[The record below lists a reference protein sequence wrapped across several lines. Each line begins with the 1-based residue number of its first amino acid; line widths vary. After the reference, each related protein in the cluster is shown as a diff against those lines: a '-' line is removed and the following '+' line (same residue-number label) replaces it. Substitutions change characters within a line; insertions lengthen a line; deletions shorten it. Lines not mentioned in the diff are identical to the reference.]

1 MVGRSASSLSNAK
14 MDTLND
20 LFSGKFIPS
29 SITYN
34 PEIQKQRNK
43 SENTKLEP
51 AIHSFVLRMAANEL
65 CSVPELIDDLK
76 PKEQKVD
83 IRNKRKYFKSFI
95 DLSSKKPDEIKQ
107 KLIDSA
113 FDTKGNPITSKATI
127 KNNLMKLLTDTAKE
141 FQLIVN
147 RLKRNEP
154 KVRRYREYV
163 NQLLDTS
170 ENGIYPQLINALNKI
185 NMKLAQD

>member
-1 MVGRSASSLSNAK
+1 

-76 PKEQKVD
+76 PKEKKVD
-83 IRNKRKYFKSFI
+83 IRNKRK
-95 DLSSKKPDEIKQ
+95 
-107 KLIDSA
+107 
-113 FDTKGNPITSKATI
+113 
-127 KNNLMKLLTDTAKE
+127 
-141 FQLIVN
+141 
-147 RLKRNEP
+147 
-154 KVRRYREYV
+154 
-163 NQLLDTS
+163 
-170 ENGIYPQLINALNKI
+170 
-185 NMKLAQD
+185 